1 MAFAIN
7 DTGLERDVVQVVFDD
22 PVIIESRHE
31 EGGPDRVY
39 DVAIPGNPVGVEYA
53 RTQDQAFF
61 RIRARLVDAAD
72 VAILETLLAG
82 SGPVVFKPKAGDA
95 GTVTCLFGER
105 KDHEFE
111 LYNGPIPDAAADG
124 SALSSL
130 LTQYNVTLS
139 LLRLE

>member
-7 DTGLERDVVQVVFDD
+7 DTGIERGAVKVVFDT

-31 EGGPDRVY
+31 EGGPDRVF
-39 DVAIPGNPVGVEYA
+39 DVALPGNPVGVEYT
-53 RTQDQAFF
+53 RTQDQAFY

-72 VAILETLLAG
+72 VATLETLLAG
-82 SGPVVFKPKAGDA
+82 SGPVEFKPKAGDP
-95 GTVTCLFGER
+95 TTITCLFGER
-105 KDHEFE
+105 KDQKFE
-111 LYNGPIPDAAADG
+111 LYNGPIPDAAGDG
-124 SALSSL
+124 STLPPL